1 MKALADLIFTS
12 DFFYSIF
19 RVATPLLFASMGA
32 VVSDVVDSVRHLNV
46 STTVMWDEEKLELE
60 DFSKSKK
67 KFFVRSSSS
76 KEDIEKVFGNV
87 EYVDANIDGEF
98 GFITEKISEATFAKK
113 ADELG
118 TVISR
123 IRIEG

>member
-1 MKALADLIFTS
+1 MQYNPEFV
-12 DFFYSIF
+12 FYRPILT
-19 RVATPLLFASMGA
+19 A
-32 VVSDVVDSVRHLNV
+32 
-46 STTVMWDEEKLELE
+46 EEKLELE

>member
-1 MKALADLIFTS
+1 MVGDLVFIGSGAGKLPT
-12 DFFYSIF
+12 
-19 RVATPLLFASMGA
+19 ASA

-98 GFITEKISEATFAKK
+98 GFITRPMSEDEFKAASEKLEN
-113 ADELG
+113 
-118 TVISR
+118 VIAR
-123 IRIEG
+123 IRIAE